1 MRLIHLL
8 RPAAAL
14 AAAAALAS
22 CDLVPGLRAPAEQ
35 AAADTGAVF
44 GDTAGVS
51 QPEARP
57 RRSRTRRPTADRP
70 SGGDPAV
77 GLATGDSADPVPAA
91 PPPPT
96 AYDRARASMSTDL
109 RRLADAQS
117 EHLANE
123 GRYSSRLS
131 RLGLRYLPHAGVSVQ
146 LVTGDGGG
154 WSAVATHENFPG
166 QRCGI
171 WVGEAPPAI
180 TGIAPAEGIP
190 GCTGG

>member
-8 RPAAAL
+8 RPTAAL

-35 AAADTGAVF
+35 VVADTGAIF

-51 QPEARP
+51 QPEPRP
-57 RRSRTRRPTADRP
+57 RRSRTRRPPATRT
-70 SGGDPAV
+70 GGADPAV
-77 GLATGDSADPVPAA
+77 GVVTSDSASAA
-91 PPPPT
+91 PITPPAPT
-96 AYDRARASMSTDL
+96 AYDRARANMSADL

-123 GRYSSRLS
+123 GRYSSRLA

-146 LVTGDGGG
+146 LLSGDGSG

-171 WVGEAPPAI
+171 WVGEAPASI
-180 TGIAPAEGIP
+180 SGIAPAEGIP
-190 GCTGG
+190 GCTGR